1 VPPFFVIS
9 DRALRRCVSLGSV
22 QAFPAI
28 STGIYGYPIES
39 ATHVAFSEI
48 RKFLDT
54 EEAKEARL
62 VLIFGHWWGR
72 VN

>member
-1 VPPFFVIS
+1 MIACPSPPFFIPLDMAEVRHLS
-9 DRALRRCVSLGSV
+9 F

-39 ATHVAFSEI
+39 ATHVAFGEI
-48 RKFLDT
+48 RKFLET

-62 VLIFGHWWGR
+62 V
-72 VN
+72 